1 MPQAI
6 RDVMTDDPVRVP
18 ESMNIMQI
26 AEIMRDR
33 NIGDVIVSDGSTVV
47 GIVTDRDIVVRGL
60 ASGDGVEMLSAGD
73 IASRDIQTLGPDDP
87 VGKAVEVMRDAHV
100 RRLPVVDNGEL
111 VGVVS
116 IGDLAVERDPDS
128 ALADIS
134 EAPPNN

>member
-6 RDVMTDDPVRVP
+6 REVMTPDPVRVP
-18 ESMNIMQI
+18 ESMNVVQI

-33 NIGDVIVSDGSTVV
+33 DIGDVVVSDGAGTV
-47 GIVTDRDIVVRGL
+47 GILTDRDIVVRGL
-60 ASGDGVEMLSAGD
+60 ASGDGVETLTAGG
-73 IASRDIQTLGPDDP
+73 IASRDIETVSPDDP
-87 VGKAVEVMRDAHV
+87 VAKAVEIMSDRAV

-116 IGDLAVERDPDS
+116 IGDLAIERDPES

-134 EAPPNN
+134 EAPANN

>member
-6 RDVMTDDPVRVP
+6 REVMTSDPVRVP
-18 ESMNIMQI
+18 ESMNVVQI

-33 NIGDVIVSDGSTVV
+33 DIGDVVVSDGAGAV
-47 GIVTDRDIVVRGL
+47 GILTDRDIVVRGL
-60 ASGDGVEMLSAGD
+60 ASGDGVETLTAGG
-73 IASRDIQTLGPDDP
+73 IASRDIETVAPDDP
-87 VGKAVEVMRDAHV
+87 VAKAVEIMSNSAV

-116 IGDLAVERDPDS
+116 IGDLAIERDPES